1 MSKLYIFTQDYD
13 NYGTEEDPHWKP
25 KGGSDYFVYDFDGD
39 EATTIMLVRDQIEC
53 DNPFY
58 RSQIA
63 GWEVVP
69 NDYRTE
75 YERMQ
80 LDYEGSIRFPTC
92 VICLPARVISATK

>member
-1 MSKLYIFTQDYD
+1 MSKLYIFTQNYE
-13 NYGTEEDPHWKP
+13 NYGSENDPYWKA
-25 KGGSDYFVYDFDGD
+25 KGGSDYFVPDFDGD
-39 EATTIMLVRDQIEC
+39 EATTIMLVRNQIEC

-75 YERMQ
+75 FEKDQ
-80 LDYEGSIRFPTC
+80 LDYEGSIRFP
-92 VICLPARVISATK
+92 ARVISINP

>member
-39 EATTIMLVRDQIEC
+39 EATTIMLVRDQIEY
-53 DNPFY
+53 DNPYF

-69 NDYRTE
+69 NDYMTE
-75 YERMQ
+75 FEKDQ
-80 LDYEGSIRFPTC
+80 LDYEGSIRFP
-92 VICLPARVISATK
+92 ARVVSATP

>member
-1 MSKLYIFTQDYD
+1 MSKLYIFTQNYE
-13 NYGTEEDPHWKP
+13 NYGSENDPYWKA

-69 NDYRTE
+69 NDYMTE
-75 YERMQ
+75 FEKDQ
-80 LDYEGSIRFPTC
+80 LDYEGSIRFP
-92 VICLPARVISATK
+92 ARVISATKQKTA

>member
-1 MSKLYIFTQDYD
+1 MSKLYIFTQNYE
-13 NYGTEEDPHWKP
+13 NYGSENDPYWKA
-25 KGGSDYFVYDFDGD
+25 KGGTDYFVYDFDGD

-69 NDYRTE
+69 NDYMTE
-75 YERMQ
+75 FEKNQ
-80 LDYEGSIRFPTC
+80 LDYEGSIRFP
-92 VICLPARVISATK
+92 ARVISINS

>member
-1 MSKLYIFTQDYD
+1 MSKLYIFTQNYE
-13 NYGTEEDPHWKP
+13 NYGSEEIPRWKA

-69 NDYRTE
+69 NDYMTE
-75 YERMQ
+75 FEKDQ
-80 LDYEGSIRFPTC
+80 LDYEGSIRFP
-92 VICLPARVISATK
+92 ARVISINS

>member
-1 MSKLYIFTQDYD
+1 MSKLYIFTQNYE
-13 NYGTEEDPHWKP
+13 NYGDEENPRWKA
-25 KGGSDYFVYDFDGD
+25 KSGSDYFVYDFDGD

-69 NDYRTE
+69 NNYLTE
-75 YERMQ
+75 FEQNQ
-80 LDYEGSIRFPTC
+80 LDYEGSIRFP
-92 VICLPARVISATK
+92 ARVISATK

>member
-1 MSKLYIFTQDYD
+1 MSKLYIFTQNYE
-13 NYGTEEDPHWKP
+13 NYGSENDPYWKA
-25 KGGSDYFVYDFDGD
+25 KGGSDYFVPDFDGD

-69 NDYRTE
+69 NDYLTE
-75 YERMQ
+75 FEKDQ
-80 LDYEGSIRFPTC
+80 LDYEGSIRFP
-92 VICLPARVISATK
+92 ARVISATK

>member
-1 MSKLYIFTQDYD
+1 MSKLYIFTQNYE
-13 NYGTEEDPHWKP
+13 NYGSENDPYWKA

-69 NDYRTE
+69 NDYMTE
-75 YERMQ
+75 FEKDQ
-80 LDYEGSIRFPTC
+80 LDYEGSIRFP
-92 VICLPARVISATK
+92 ARVISIIS

>member
-39 EATTIMLVRDQIEC
+39 EAKTIMLVRDQIEC

-69 NDYRTE
+69 NNYLTE
-75 YERMQ
+75 FEQNQ
-80 LDYEGSIRFPTC
+80 LDYEGSIRFP
-92 VICLPARVISATK
+92 ARVISATK

>member
-1 MSKLYIFTQDYD
+1 MSKLYIFTQNYE
-13 NYGTEEDPHWKP
+13 NYGSENDPYWKA
-25 KGGSDYFVYDFDGD
+25 KGGTDYFVYDFDGD

-69 NDYRTE
+69 NDYMTE
-75 YERMQ
+75 FEKDQ
-80 LDYEGSIRFPTC
+80 LDYEGSIRFP
-92 VICLPARVISATK
+92 ARVISINS

>member
-1 MSKLYIFTQDYD
+1 MSKLYIFTQNYE
-13 NYGTEEDPHWKP
+13 NYGSENDPYWKA
-25 KGGSDYFVYDFDGD
+25 KGGSDYFVPDFDGD

-69 NDYRTE
+69 NNYMTE
-75 YERMQ
+75 FEKDQ
-80 LDYEGSIRFPTC
+80 LDYEGSIRFP
-92 VICLPARVISATK
+92 ARVISVNP

>member
-13 NYGTEEDPHWKP
+13 NYGSENDPYWKA

-69 NDYRTE
+69 NDYLTE
-75 YERMQ
+75 FEKDQ
-80 LDYEGSIRFPTC
+80 LDYEGSIRFP
-92 VICLPARVISATK
+92 ARVISATK

>member
-25 KGGSDYFVYDFDGD
+25 KGGTDYFVYDFDGD

-69 NDYRTE
+69 NNYLTE
-75 YERMQ
+75 FEKDQ
-80 LDYEGSIRFPTC
+80 LDYEGSIRFP
-92 VICLPARVISATK
+92 ARVISATK

>member
-69 NDYRTE
+69 NDYMTDFE
-75 YERMQ
+75 KDQ
-80 LDYEGSIRFPTC
+80 LDYEGSIRFPT
-92 VICLPARVISATK
+92 RVISINP

>member
-1 MSKLYIFTQDYD
+1 MSKLYIFTQNYE
-13 NYGTEEDPHWKP
+13 NYGSENDPYWKP

-69 NDYRTE
+69 NNYLTE
-75 YERMQ
+75 GKKM
-80 LDYEGSIRFPTC
+80 LLVLLGVFVALVLTGVVVGSSVTS
-92 VICLPARVISATK
+92 LG

>member
-1 MSKLYIFTQDYD
+1 MSKLYIFTQNYE
-13 NYGTEEDPHWKP
+13 NYGSENDPYWKA
-25 KGGSDYFVYDFDGD
+25 KGGSDYFVPDFDGD

-69 NDYRTE
+69 NDYMTE
-75 YERMQ
+75 FEKDQ
-80 LDYEGSIRFPTC
+80 LDYEGSIRFP
-92 VICLPARVISATK
+92 ARVISINS

>member
-1 MSKLYIFTQDYD
+1 MSKLYIFTQNYE
-13 NYGTEEDPHWKP
+13 NYGTEDDPYWKA

-69 NDYRTE
+69 NDYMTE
-75 YERMQ
+75 FEKDQ
-80 LDYEGSIRFPTC
+80 LDYEGSIRFP
-92 VICLPARVISATK
+92 ARVISINP

>member
-1 MSKLYIFTQDYD
+1 MSKLYIFTQNYE
-13 NYGTEEDPHWKP
+13 NYGSENDPYWKA
-25 KGGSDYFVYDFDGD
+25 KGGTDYFVPDFDGD

-69 NDYRTE
+69 NDYMTE
-75 YERMQ
+75 FEKDQ
-80 LDYEGSIRFPTC
+80 LDYEGSIRFP
-92 VICLPARVISATK
+92 ARVISIIS

>member
-1 MSKLYIFTQDYD
+1 MSKLYIFTQNYE
-13 NYGTEEDPHWKP
+13 NYGSEENPHWKA

-69 NDYRTE
+69 NDYMTE
-75 YERMQ
+75 FEKDQ
-80 LDYEGSIRFPTC
+80 LDYEGSIRFP
-92 VICLPARVISATK
+92 ARVISINP

>member
-25 KGGSDYFVYDFDGD
+25 KGGTDYFVYDFDGD

-69 NDYRTE
+69 NNYLTE
-75 YERMQ
+75 FEKDQ
-80 LDYEGSIRFPTC
+80 LDYEGSIRFP
-92 VICLPARVISATK
+92 ARVISATP

>member
-1 MSKLYIFTQDYD
+1 MSKLYIFTQNYE
-13 NYGTEEDPHWKP
+13 NYGSENDPYWKA
-25 KGGSDYFVYDFDGD
+25 KGGTDYFVPDFDGD

-69 NDYRTE
+69 NDYMTE
-75 YERMQ
+75 FEKDQ
-80 LDYEGSIRFPTC
+80 LDYEGSIRFP
-92 VICLPARVISATK
+92 ARVISINS

>member
-1 MSKLYIFTQDYD
+1 MSKLYIFTQNYE
-13 NYGTEEDPHWKP
+13 NYGSENDPYWKA
-25 KGGSDYFVYDFDGD
+25 KGGSDYFVPDFDGD

-69 NDYRTE
+69 NNYLTE
-75 YERMQ
+75 FEQDQ
-80 LDYEGSIRFPTC
+80 LDYEGSIRFP
-92 VICLPARVISATK
+92 ARVISINS

>member
-39 EATTIMLVRDQIEC
+39 ETTTIMLVRDQIEC

-69 NDYRTE
+69 NNYLTE
-75 YERMQ
+75 FEKDQ
-80 LDYEGSIRFPTC
+80 LDYEGSIRFP
-92 VICLPARVISATK
+92 ARVISINP

>member
-1 MSKLYIFTQDYD
+1 MAKLYIFTQNYE
-13 NYGTEEDPHWKP
+13 NYGDEENPHWKA
-25 KGGSDYFVYDFDGD
+25 KGGTDYFVYDFDGD

-69 NDYRTE
+69 NNYLTE
-75 YERMQ
+75 FEQDQ
-80 LDYEGSIRFPTC
+80 LDYEGSIRFP
-92 VICLPARVISATK
+92 ARVISATK

>member
-1 MSKLYIFTQDYD
+1 MSKLYIFTQNYE
-13 NYGTEEDPHWKP
+13 NYGSENDPYWKA
-25 KGGSDYFVYDFDGD
+25 KGGSDYFVPDFDGD

-69 NDYRTE
+69 NNYMTE
-75 YERMQ
+75 FEKDQ
-80 LDYEGSIRFPTC
+80 LDYEGSIRFP
-92 VICLPARVISATK
+92 ARVISINP

>member
-1 MSKLYIFTQDYD
+1 MSKLYIFTQNYE
-13 NYGTEEDPHWKP
+13 NYGSENDPYWKA

-69 NDYRTE
+69 NDYMTE
-75 YERMQ
+75 FEKDQ
-80 LDYEGSIRFPTC
+80 LDYEGSIRFP
-92 VICLPARVISATK
+92 ARVISINP

>member
-69 NDYRTE
+69 NNYLTE
-75 YERMQ
+75 FEKDQ
-80 LDYEGSIRFPTC
+80 LDYEGSIRFP
-92 VICLPARVISATK
+92 ARIVSATK

>member
-1 MSKLYIFTQDYD
+1 MSKLYIFTQNYE
-13 NYGTEEDPHWKP
+13 NYGSENDPYWKA
-25 KGGSDYFVYDFDGD
+25 KGGSDYFVPDFDGD

-69 NDYRTE
+69 NDYMTE
-75 YERMQ
+75 FEKDQ
-80 LDYEGSIRFPTC
+80 LDYEGSIRFP
-92 VICLPARVISATK
+92 ARVISINP

>member
-1 MSKLYIFTQDYD
+1 MSKLYIFTQNYE
-13 NYGTEEDPHWKP
+13 NYGSEDDPYWKA

-69 NDYRTE
+69 NNYLTE
-75 YERMQ
+75 FEQDQ
-80 LDYEGSIRFPTC
+80 LDYEGSIRFP
-92 VICLPARVISATK
+92 ARVISINP

>member
-1 MSKLYIFTQDYD
+1 MSKLYIFTQNYE
-13 NYGTEEDPHWKP
+13 NYGSENDPYWKA
-25 KGGSDYFVYDFDGD
+25 KGGSDYFVPDFDGD

-69 NDYRTE
+69 NNYLTE
-75 YERMQ
+75 FEKDQ
-80 LDYEGSIRFPTC
+80 LDYEGSIRFP
-92 VICLPARVISATK
+92 ARVISATK